1 MNLAA
6 DRSSVKITFAI
17 KLYYN
22 AGGIMPPSVEKK
34 MLSLFHANIFSLLQ
48 TDYSLYTEVPPA
60 VTISI
65 PSRITS
71 QSRLAPAPALVPF
84 LCASLHISAI
94 ATTPASVVTKFIHT
108 PLHPVMSL
116 LRNVFTQQVYV
127 THHHN
132 LKT

>member
-1 MNLAA
+1 MNLTA

-60 VTISI
+60 VSISI
-65 PSRITS
+65 PSRTTS
-71 QSRLAPAPALVPF
+71 QSRLAPVSVPF

-94 ATTPASVVTKFIHT
+94 AATPASVVTKFIHT

-127 THHHN
+127 AHHHN